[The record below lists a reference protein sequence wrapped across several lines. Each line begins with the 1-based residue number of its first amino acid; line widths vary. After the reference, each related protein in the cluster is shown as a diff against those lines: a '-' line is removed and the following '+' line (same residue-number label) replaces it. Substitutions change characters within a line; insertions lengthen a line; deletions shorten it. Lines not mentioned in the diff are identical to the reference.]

1 MIDFVRLSR
10 GEQLRILYSA
20 FLIVLVP
27 VALRL
32 ASFSTVRTVLVRAA
46 SRCRAV
52 VSSEPSVDRV
62 VHAVEVTDAHVPMS
76 RTCLVRSLVSETLLR
91 LYSYTPTHRIGVD
104 PQNDDGF
111 VAHSWLE
118 HDGDI
123 LIGDLDDMARYE
135 ALPPLERL
143 DDP

>member
-1 MIDFVRLSR
+1 MIDFVRPSR
-10 GEQLRILYSA
+10 GEQLRILCSTVLMI
-20 FLIVLVP
+20 LIP

-32 ASFSTVRTVLVRAA
+32 WSFSTVRVVLVRAA
-46 SRCRAV
+46 SRYRAIV
-52 VSSEPSVDRV
+52 AGEPSAGRV
-62 VHAVEVTDAHVPMS
+62 VHAVEVTDAHVPGS
-76 RTCLVRSLVSETLLR
+76 RTCLVRSLTSETLLR
-91 LYSYTPTHRIGVD
+91 LYGYTPTHRIGVD